1 MDVPS
6 PPRKCKYPDR
16 PEPCRHCGTS
26 ASWDGGREVAQ
37 VVVDADGAVR
47 WVPGIHRRRA
57 CCPNP
62 DCPVKSWTVYETGA
76 YPHRTFTLAVTASGI
91 AQVAADDEATPE
103 AVAHA
108 HQCDRRT
115 VGRWIAWVA
124 RLWPTVEIVR
134 ACARLDPSG
143 MPPPPPPR
151 LETARLCAGWMLL
164 LLDHLVRLLR
174 ERGVVLETG
183 AGLIALVRHQ
193 FVRFGVVLWLTRPS
207 PPLHIEA
214 GDLVG

>member
-6 PPRKCKYPDR
+6 PPRKRKYPER
-16 PEPCRHCGTS
+16 PDPCTRCGTP
-26 ASWDGGREVAQ
+26 ASWDGGRAVAQ
-37 VVVDADGAVR
+37 VVPGAAGGVE
-47 WVPGIHRRRA
+47 WIPGIWRRRA
-57 CCPNP
+57 YCPDP
-62 DCPVKSWTVYETGA
+62 DCPVKSWTVYEAGG
-76 YPHRTFTLAVTASGI
+76 YPHRTFTLAVTASGV
-91 AQVAADDEATPE
+91 AQLAAGDESTPG

-115 VGRWIAWVA
+115 VGRWVAWVL
-124 RLWPTVEIVR
+124 RLCATVEVVH

-151 LETARLCAGWMLL
+151 RETARVCAGWVLL

-174 ERGVVLETG
+174 DRGAAVESG
-183 AGLIALVRHQ
+183 AGLVAIVRHQ
-193 FVRFGVVLWLTRPS
+193 FVRFGVVLWLTRQS
-207 PPLHIEA
+207 PPLHIPV